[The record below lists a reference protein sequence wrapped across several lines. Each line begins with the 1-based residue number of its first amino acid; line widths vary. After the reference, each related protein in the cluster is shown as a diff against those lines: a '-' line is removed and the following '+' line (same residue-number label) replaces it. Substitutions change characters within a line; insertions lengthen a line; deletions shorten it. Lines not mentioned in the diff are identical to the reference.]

1 MTTFLV
7 PTNSVDSSAA
17 ACDYLVDRLEA
28 DDSVVA
34 VNSLVG
40 GDETSAEAVRDGK
53 EALNVVD
60 VRLGGVASVDTH
72 QFVRGNEPAADVLE
86 ACEEFDPDELV
97 ISIRDRSPTDEAV
110 FGSVFQQLLLDAER
124 PVVSVPRER

>member
-1 MTTFLV
+1 MTKFLV

-17 ACDYLVDRLEA
+17 ACDYLTDRLAES
-28 DDSVVA
+28 DSVVA

-40 GDETSAEAVRDGK
+40 GDETGAEEIRDGK

-60 VRLGGVASVDTH
+60 VRLGAVAGVETH
-72 QFVRGNEPAADVLE
+72 QFVRGNEPTTDVLR

-97 ISIRDRSPTDEAV
+97 ISIRDRSPTGKAV
-110 FGSVFQQLLLDAER
+110 FGSVSQQLLLNADR

>member
-17 ACDYLVDRLEA
+17 ACDYLIDRLNEG
-28 DDSVVA
+28 DSVIA

-60 VRLGGVASVDTH
+60 VRLGAVADVETH
-72 QFVRGNEPAADVLE
+72 QFVRGNEPKTDVLQ

-97 ISIRDRSPTDEAV
+97 ISIRDRSPTGKAV
-110 FGSVFQQLLLDAER
+110 FGSVSQQLLLNSDR
-124 PVVSVPRER
+124 PVVSVPRES

>member
-17 ACDYLVDRLEA
+17 ACDYLTDRLEKG
-28 DDSVVA
+28 DSVVA

-40 GDETSAEAVRDGK
+40 GDETSAKAVRDGK

-60 VRLGGVASVDTH
+60 VRLGGVTSVETH
-72 QFVRGNEPAADVLE
+72 QLVRGNEPAMDVLK
-86 ACEEFDPDELV
+86 ACERFDPDELV
-97 ISIRDRSPTDEAV
+97 ISVRDRSPTGKAV
-110 FGSVFQQLLLDAER
+110 FGSVSQQLLLNADR
-124 PVVSVPRER
+124 PLVSVPREQ

>member
-17 ACDYLVDRLEA
+17 ACDYLSDRLDEG
-28 DDSVVA
+28 DSVVA

-60 VRLGGVASVDTH
+60 VRLSGIASVDTH
-72 QFVRGNEPAADVLE
+72 QFVRGNEPAEDVLK
-86 ACEEFDPDELV
+86 ACEEFDPEELV
-97 ISIRDRSPTDEAV
+97 ISIRDRSPTGKAV
-110 FGSVFQQLLLDAER
+110 FGSVSQQLLLNTER
-124 PVVSVPRER
+124 PVVSVPREQ